1 MSNGG
6 GKPTDVDVLIGVV
19 AFGKG
24 TWPTHRTW
32 QEGIRRMNTLTSFLL
47 YNVLLAAPLANP
59 HWKPKGR
66 EPIVVAHVQSPR
78 AQGMVKMGEESICR
92 RK

>member
-1 MSNGG
+1 MPFSETNPDWSGSWQETDDIFRQNDWGKYGRGWTTLRRLSGIKQYSAMSNGG

-32 QEGIRRMNTLTSFLL
+32 Q
-47 YNVLLAAPLANP
+47 
-59 HWKPKGR
+59 GR
-66 EPIVVAHVQSPR
+66 NQ
-78 AQGMVKMGEESICR
+78 EEIP
-92 RK
+92 